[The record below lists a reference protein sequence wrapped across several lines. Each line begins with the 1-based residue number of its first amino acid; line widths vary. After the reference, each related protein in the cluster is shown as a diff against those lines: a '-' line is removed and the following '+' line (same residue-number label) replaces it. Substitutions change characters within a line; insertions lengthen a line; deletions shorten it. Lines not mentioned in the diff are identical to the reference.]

1 MPISTSYKTAAIR
14 PDIVSFPGIVILAA
28 GPIIDTAATITPGVT
43 ATRTGVGLYTLTY
56 TNGVTAGFVHCGC
69 TDFHETTGL
78 DPLTIVALGTSGS
91 LVGGAAVNLEIS
103 NKTGVLVDPEVGG
116 GFCYM
121 MTRLNTSVAVI

>member
-1 MPISTSYKTAAIR
+1 MAIGTSYKTTGIQ
-14 PDIVSFPGIVILAA
+14 PGIIYSPGVVTIGA
-28 GPIIDTAATITPGVT
+28 GPLINGALTHTPGII